1 MKTVLTPVQILAI
14 QALVQEEGVTP
25 FQIRRLAMIELVPPM
40 KGNKPAV
47 CVDGVVKELELQT
60 WIFLQGVCEEK
71 PYPDERVFV
80 LDQKTAKIR
89 GETIISIS
97 DMIPHLHVMF

>member
-25 FQIRRLAMIELVPPM
+25 YQIRGLAMKELIPPM
-40 KGNKPAV
+40 KGNKPAI
-47 CVDGVVKELELQT
+47 CIDGILRELELQT
-60 WIFLQGVCEEK
+60 WIFIQNVCEEK
-71 PYPDERVFV
+71 PYTDGHVFV
-80 LDQKTAKIR
+80 LDLKTAKER
-89 GETIISIS
+89 GEIEISIS